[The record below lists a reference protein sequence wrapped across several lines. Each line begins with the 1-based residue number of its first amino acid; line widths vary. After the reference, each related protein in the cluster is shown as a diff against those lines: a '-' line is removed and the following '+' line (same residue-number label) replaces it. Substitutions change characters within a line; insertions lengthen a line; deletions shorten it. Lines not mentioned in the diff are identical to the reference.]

1 MTKYVNAKVAG
12 KIMARLE
19 NPGWQSV
26 LARGNTAGRSRMT
39 DEDFQAK
46 FRMKPALVTYL

>member
-19 NPGWQSV
+19 
-26 LARGNTAGRSRMT
+26 NTAGRSRMT